1 MKNYKLELGESEYQ
15 VTLEFGNYR
24 ENNRVAIT
32 VLDAEEGEDLL
43 VATVNIPHEPLAEGE
58 TIIKDYSENE
68 GILAFLIENGI
79 VSKPLRNINT
89 GFTQCQ
95 VVKILSN

>member
-1 MKNYKLELGESEYQ
+1 MGKAPGYDGHCRSLSKEEIEAKLAAGEEY
-15 VTLEFGNYR
+15 VIRLKMPY
-24 ENNRVAIT
+24 
-32 VLDAEEGEDLL
+32 
-43 VATVNIPHEPLAEGE
+43 EGE

-95 VVKILSN
+95 VVKIL